1 MLPFQLRLILVL
13 GTLCALWIMCSK
25 MRHSK
30 LLIEDAVFWIVAA
43 GILVLLSILPGIA
56 LNLSNLLGFLSPAN
70 FIYLVVI
77 ALLLW
82 KSFTSSGEIS
92 LLKARVNEL
101 AQELALAKKVDSEKT
116 SDSEKSNEK

>member
-1 MLPFQLRLILVL
+1 MLPFQLRLILIL
-13 GTLCALWIMCSK
+13 GTLCALWIMSSK
-25 MRHSK
+25 VRRSK

-43 GILVLLSILPGIA
+43 GILVLLAIFPGIA
-56 LNLSNLLGFLSPAN
+56 LNLSSLLGFLSPAN

-101 AQELALAKKVDSEKT
+101 AQELALAKKADAEKDSDLENT
-116 SDSEKSNEK
+116 NEK